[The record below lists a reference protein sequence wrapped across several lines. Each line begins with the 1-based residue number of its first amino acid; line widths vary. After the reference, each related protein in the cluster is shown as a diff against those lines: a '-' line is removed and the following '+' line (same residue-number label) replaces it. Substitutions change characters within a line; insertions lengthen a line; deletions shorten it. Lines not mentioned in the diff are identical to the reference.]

1 MGFKKKVRGFGVQDL
16 TKGLFMGDPCLKLR
30 DEVLNMSF
38 RLGRNLSLLYYIVL
52 YKKHY
57 IKRIPAGV
65 YPREDGGGND
75 RIREILNPKQSFEE
89 FLD

>member
-1 MGFKKKVRGFGVQDL
+1 MGFKKKVRGFGVQ
-16 TKGLFMGDPCLKLR
+16 DPCLKLR

-75 RIREILNPKQSFEE
+75 RIREILNTKQSFEE